1 MPIRQ
6 HPILLLIETQIIFI
20 KSKSSMKHWITVLG
34 MLFLGVACNTPKKAI
49 TVANPN
55 EEIEQ
60 RLLDTMVVS
69 APRLDEPEEAEE
81 TQEVTYE
88 LPNYNPSYHRVNDL
102 VHTKLDLRF
111 DWEKEEV
118 IGKAFL
124 TLEPL
129 FYSTDSVVL
138 DAKDFEISSIVLEG
152 VGTELKYAYD
162 SRHIVIQLDRTYNKG
177 EAYTLSITYVAH
189 PAETGGSAAIQ
200 SDQGLFF
207 INPRNEEADKPQ
219 QIWTQGE
226 TEWNSRW
233 FPTVDKPN
241 ERCTQEVLLTVQ
253 DRFKTLSNGILVS
266 SDSKEKGMRTDYWK
280 MDKPHAPYLFMLAIG
295 EFAVVEEQW
304 EDIPLSYYVEPAY
317 EASAKDIFGHT
328 PEMLSF
334 FSEKLGM
341 KYPWPKY
348 AQVVVRDYVSGAMEN
363 TSAVIFGD
371 FVQKHSRQLIDD
383 HNDKIVAHEMF
394 HHWFGD
400 YVTCESWANL
410 TMNEGFANYSEYL
423 WFEHKY
429 GRDAADFHMLEE
441 WGGYFGSSQNGVHPL
456 IHFGHLDKEDMFDAH
471 SYNKG
476 GSVLHMLRKY
486 VGDEAFF
493 ASLNKYL
500 KDNAYQA
507 VEVHNLRLAFEA
519 VTGQDLNWFF
529 NQWYLEQGHPELTL
543 SYDYDEEAKEAILHV
558 EQTQNPETSPAIF
571 QLPTS
576 VDVYMASGEKKNYPI
591 WVKERK
597 QSFRFPAAEKPSL
610 INFDPEK
617 AILAI
622 QESNKGKEELI
633 FQFKHASAFVDRLEA
648 LQKLESEKEDPVVV
662 ALMNDALK
670 DPFWVI
676 QMIAL
681 QQLTPDAENSASF
694 RAIAEKGGHSELRA
708 GAIYKLLEAKDEE
721 LGAIAGRVIEK
732 EQAYPPIAA
741 ALAAL
746 SETNQDKAVEYA
758 TKMQDDESVDIID
771 AVSGVFASTGD
782 AKYLAYF
789 EENKSKVDGY
799 QAMSFYDSYQQLA
812 AGVGAEQALKTAK
825 DIQATALDMQESLYR
840 RFGAT
845 RSLDSMRTILTDDG
859 DIETAKALTTII
871 EEIKKKETN
880 GQLKQYYAQF

>member
-1 MPIRQ
+1 
-6 HPILLLIETQIIFI
+6 
-20 KSKSSMKHWITVLG
+20 MKHWITVLG
-34 MLFLGVACNTPKKAI
+34 MLLLSVACNTPKKAI
-49 TVANPN
+49 TVDTPS

-69 APRLDEPEEAEE
+69 APRIDEPEEAEE
-81 TQEVTYE
+81 TQEVSYE
-88 LPNYNPSYHRVNDL
+88 LPRYNPSYRRVNDL
-102 VHTKLDLRF
+102 LHTKLDLRF

-118 IGKAFL
+118 IGKASL
-124 TLEPL
+124 TLSPL
-129 FYSTDSVVL
+129 FYPTDSVVL
-138 DAKDFEISSIVLEG
+138 DAKDFEISDITLEG
-152 VGTELKYAYD
+152 AGKDLKFSYD
-162 SRHIVIQLDRTYNKG
+162 KSRIVVQLDKEYKK
-177 EAYTLSITYVAH
+177 EEDYTIAITYVAH

-207 INPRNEEADKPQ
+207 INPRKEDPLKPQ

-233 FPTVDKPN
+233 FPTIDKPN
-241 ERCTQEVLLTVQ
+241 ERCTQEVFLTVQ
-253 DRFKTLSNGILVS
+253 DRFKTLSNGVLVS
-266 SDSKEKGMRTDYWK
+266 SESSEKGMRTDYWK
-280 MDKPHAPYLFMLAIG
+280 MDQPHAPYLFMLAIG
-295 EFAVVEEQW
+295 EFAVVEEEW
-304 EDIPLSYYVEPAY
+304 EDIPLSYYVEPDY

-334 FSEKLGM
+334 FSEKLGL

-363 TSAVIFGD
+363 TSAVIFGE
-371 FVQKHSRQLIDD
+371 FVQKHSRELIDN

-423 WFEHKY
+423 WMEHKY

-441 WGGYFGSSQNGVHPL
+441 WGGYFGSAQNSVHPL
-456 IHFGHLDKEDMFDAH
+456 IHFEHFDKEEMFDAH

-486 VGDEAFF
+486 VGDDAFF

-500 KDNAYQA
+500 NDNAYQA

-519 VTGQDLNWFF
+519 VTGEDLNWFF
-529 NQWYLEQGHPELTL
+529 NQWYLEQGHPEISL
-543 SYDYDEEAKEAILHV
+543 SYDYDEEAKEAILTV

-576 VDVYMASGEKKNYPI
+576 VDVYMASGEKENYPI

-622 QESNKGKEELI
+622 QESNKGKEELM
-633 FQFKHASAFVDRLEA
+633 FQFKHAPSFIDRLEA
-648 LQKLESEKEDPVVV
+648 IQKLEAEKEDPTVQ
-662 ALMNDALK
+662 ALMNEALK
-670 DPFWVI
+670 DPFWVV

-681 QQLTPDAENSASF
+681 QQVSPNEENTTAF
-694 RAIAEKGGHSELRA
+694 RSIAEKGGHSELRA
-708 GAIYKLLEAKDEE
+708 GALYKLLEAEDEE
-721 LGAIAGRVIEK
+721 LGAIAARVMEK
-732 EQAYPPIAA
+732 EKAYPPIAA
-741 ALAAL
+741 ALTAL
-746 SETNQDKAVEYA
+746 SETNQEKAIEYA
-758 TKMQDDESVDIID
+758 TKMKDDKSGDIIE
-771 AVSGVFASTGD
+771 AVSGVFAATGN
-782 AKYLAYF
+782 AEYLSYF
-789 EENKSKVDGY
+789 EESKSKVDGY
-799 QAMSFYDSYQQLA
+799 QAMSFYDSYQTLA
-812 AGVGAEQALKTAK
+812 AGLGAEQALKTAK
-825 DIQATALDMQESLYR
+825 DIQETALDLNESLYR

-845 RSLDSMRTILTDDG
+845 RSLDSMRTILTDAG
-859 DIETAKALTTII
+859 DLETAKALTSII
-871 EEIKKKETN
+871 EEIKKNETN
-880 GQLKQYYAQF
+880 GQLKQYYSQF

>member
-1 MPIRQ
+1 
-6 HPILLLIETQIIFI
+6 
-20 KSKSSMKHWITVLG
+20 MKHWITVLG
-34 MLFLGVACNTPKKAI
+34 MLLLSVACNTPKKAI
-49 TVANPN
+49 TVETPS
-55 EEIEQ
+55 EDIEQ

-69 APRLDEPEEAEE
+69 APRIDEPEEVEE
-81 TQEVTYE
+81 TQEVSYE
-88 LPNYNPSYHRVNDL
+88 LPRYNPSYRRVNDL
-102 VHTKLDLRF
+102 LHTKLDLRF

-124 TLEPL
+124 TLAPL
-129 FYSTDSVVL
+129 FYPTDSVVL
-138 DAKDFEISSIVLEG
+138 DAKDFEISKIALEG
-152 VGTELKYAYD
+152 TDKALEFSYD
-162 SRHIVIQLDRTYNKG
+162 KNNIVVQLDKVYEKD
-177 EAYTLSITYVAH
+177 EDYTISITYVAH

-207 INPRNEEADKPQ
+207 INPRNEEPLKPQ

-233 FPTVDKPN
+233 FPTIDKPN
-241 ERCTQEVLLTVQ
+241 ERCTQEVFLTVQ
-253 DRFKTLSNGILVS
+253 DRFKTLSNGVLVS
-266 SDSKEKGMRTDYWK
+266 SESSEKGMRTDYWK

-295 EFAVVEEQW
+295 EFAVVEEEW
-304 EDIPLSYYVEPAY
+304 EDIPLSYYVEPEY
-317 EASAKDIFGHT
+317 EASATDIFGHT

-334 FSEKLGM
+334 FSEKLGL

-371 FVQKHSRQLIDD
+371 FVQKHSRELIDN

-423 WFEHKY
+423 WMEHKY

-441 WGGYFGSSQNGVHPL
+441 WGGYFGSAQNSVHPL
-456 IHFGHLDKEDMFDAH
+456 IHFEHLDKEEMFDAH

-500 KDNAYQA
+500 TDNAYQA

-519 VTGQDLNWFF
+519 VTGEDLNWFF
-529 NQWYLEQGHPELTL
+529 NQWYLEQGHPEISL
-543 SYDYDEEAKEAILHV
+543 SYDYDEAAKEAILTV

-597 QSFRFPAAEKPSL
+597 QSFRLPAAEQPSL

-617 AILAI
+617 VILAI
-622 QESNKGKEELI
+622 QESNKGKDELM
-633 FQFKHASAFVDRLEA
+633 FQFEHAPSFIDRLEA
-648 LQKLESEKEDPVVV
+648 IQKLEPEKEDPAVQ
-662 ALMNDALK
+662 ALMNEALE

-681 QQLTPDAENSASF
+681 QQVSPNEDNTAAF
-694 RAIAEKGGHSELRA
+694 RQIAEKGGHSELRA
-708 GAIYKLLEAKDEE
+708 GALYKLLEAEDAD
-721 LGAIAGRVIEK
+721 LGAIAARVMEK
-732 EQAYPPIAA
+732 ERAYPPIAA
-741 ALAAL
+741 ALTAL
-746 SETNQDKAVEYA
+746 SETDQEKAVEYA
-758 TKMQDDESVDIID
+758 TKMKDDESGDIIE
-771 AVSGVFASTGD
+771 AVSGVFAATGN
-782 AKYLAYF
+782 AEYLSYF
-789 EENKSKVDGY
+789 EENKSRVDGY
-799 QAMSFYDSYQQLA
+799 QAMSFYDSYQTLA
-812 AGVGAEQALKTAK
+812 AEIGSEQALQTAK
-825 DIQATALDMQESLYR
+825 DIQSTALDLNESLYR

-845 RSLDSMRTILTDDG
+845 RSLDSMRTILTDKG
-859 DIETAKALTTII
+859 DIETAKAITSII
-871 EEIKKKETN
+871 EAIKKNETN
-880 GQLKQYYAQF
+880 GQLKQYYSQF

>member
-1 MPIRQ
+1 
-6 HPILLLIETQIIFI
+6 
-20 KSKSSMKHWITVLG
+20 MKHWITVLG
-34 MLFLGVACNTPKKAI
+34 MLLLSVACNTPKKAI
-49 TVANPN
+49 TVDTPS
-55 EEIEQ
+55 EEVEQ

-69 APRLDEPEEAEE
+69 APRIDEPEEAEE
-81 TQEVTYE
+81 TQEVSYE
-88 LPNYNPSYHRVNDL
+88 LPRYNPSYHRVNDL

-111 DWEKEEV
+111 DWVKEEV
-118 IGKAFL
+118 IGQAFL

-129 FYSTDSVVL
+129 FYPTDTVVL
-138 DAKDFEISSIVLEG
+138 DAKDFEISKIALEG
-152 VGTELKYAYD
+152 TGKELEYSYD
-162 SRHIVIQLDRTYNKG
+162 KNQIVVQLDKMFNKG
-177 EAYTLSITYVAH
+177 EAYTLAITYVAH

-207 INPRNEEADKPQ
+207 INPRNEEVGKPQ

-233 FPTVDKPN
+233 FPTIDKPN

-253 DRFKTLSNGILVS
+253 DRFKTLSNGVLIS
-266 SDSKEKGMRTDYWK
+266 SESKEKGMRTDHWK
-280 MDKPHAPYLFMLAIG
+280 MDKPHAPYLFMLAVG
-295 EFAVVEEQW
+295 EFAVVEEEW

-334 FSEKLGM
+334 FSEKLGL
-341 KYPWPKY
+341 KYPWAKY
-348 AQVVVRDYVSGAMEN
+348 AQIVVRDYVSGAMEN
-363 TSAVIFGD
+363 TSAVIFGE
-371 FVQKHSRQLIDD
+371 FVQKHSRELIDN

-423 WFEHKY
+423 WMEHKY

-441 WGGYFGSSQNGVHPL
+441 WGGYFGSAQNSVHPL
-456 IHFGHLDKEDMFDAH
+456 IHFDHLDKEDMFDAH

-486 VGDEAFF
+486 VGDDAFF

-500 KDNAYQA
+500 TDNAYQA

-519 VTGQDLNWFF
+519 VTGEDLNWFF
-529 NQWYLEQGHPELTL
+529 NQWYLEQGHPEISL
-543 SYDYDEEAKEAILHV
+543 SYDYDAEAKEAILTV

-622 QESNKGKEELI
+622 QESNKSKEELM
-633 FQFKHASAFVDRLEA
+633 FQFEHAPSFIDRLESI
-648 LQKLESEKEDPVVV
+648 QKLEPEKEDAAVQ
-662 ALMNDALK
+662 ALMNKALK
-670 DPFWVI
+670 DPFWVV

-681 QQLTPDAENSASF
+681 QQVSPDADNTAAF
-694 RAIAEKGGHSELRA
+694 RMIAEDGGHSELRA
-708 GAIYKLLEAKDEE
+708 GALYKLLEAEDEE
-721 LGAIAGRVIEK
+721 LGAIAARVMEK
-732 EQAYPPIAA
+732 EKAYPPIAA
-741 ALAAL
+741 ALTAL
-746 SETNQDKAVEYA
+746 SETNQEKAIEYA
-758 TKMQDDESVDIID
+758 MKMKDDKSGDIIE
-771 AVSGVFASTGD
+771 AVSGVFAATGN
-782 AKYLAYF
+782 AEYLPYF
-789 EENKSKVDGY
+789 EENKGKIDGY
-799 QAMSFYDSYQQLA
+799 QAMSFYDSYQILA
-812 AGVGAEQALKTAK
+812 TGIGAEQALKTAK
-825 DIQATALDMQESLYR
+825 VIQTTALDLNESLYR

-845 RSLDSMRTILTDDG
+845 RSLDSMRTTLTDDG
-859 DIETAKALTTII
+859 DLETAKAITVII
-871 EEIKKKETN
+871 EEIKKNETN